1 MEIGSVMFG
10 LTTRIVSY
18 FSGEGLFYA
27 VCIGYI
33 LRCRFLHDLHDR
45 GRRPRLM

>member
-1 MEIGSVMFG
+1 MCVCVHSMEGVG
-10 LTTRIVSY
+10 QRI
-18 FSGEGLFYA
+18 
-27 VCIGYI
+27 CIGYI